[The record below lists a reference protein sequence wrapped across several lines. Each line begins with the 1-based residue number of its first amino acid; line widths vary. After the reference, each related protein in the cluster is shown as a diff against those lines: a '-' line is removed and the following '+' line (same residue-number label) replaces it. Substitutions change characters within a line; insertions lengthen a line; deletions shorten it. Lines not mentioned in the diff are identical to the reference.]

1 MSAFNEISVFTPEEE
16 GRYLQQWLPLVK
28 QIVRQFSAQ
37 ADAVLGRDDLEQ
49 VALLGLLESIRRY
62 GQPDEYFS
70 AYARQRIRGAILDQL
85 RQHDWRPRSLRQKSH
100 RMNDAVREL
109 ARSLG
114 REPNEEDIRLH
125 LAIDAEE
132 VQQYFLVKN
141 AAAMESLDDLF
152 AAGESSDLLA
162 GRDLDDQMTIQR
174 TLQKALA
181 ALEPREQLILSLYYQ
196 QDMSLKEIALVLELT
211 EARVCQL
218 NKKIADKI
226 KLFFE

>member
-1 MSAFNEISVFTPEEE
+1 MSAFSEISVLTPEEE

-37 ADAVLGRDDLEQ
+37 ADAVIGREDLEQ

-62 GQPDEYFS
+62 GHPDECFA
-70 AYARQRIRGAILDQL
+70 AYCRQRIRGAVLDQL
-85 RQHDWRPRSLRQKSH
+85 RQHDWRPRRLRQKSH

-125 LAIDAEE
+125 LAIDAED
-132 VQQYFLVKN
+132 VQQYFLLKN
-141 AAAMESLDDLF
+141 AAAMESLDVLLDR
-152 AAGESSDLLA
+152 GESGDLLT
-162 GRDLDDQMTIQR
+162 GRDLNDQMTTQR

-196 QDMSLKEIALVLELT
+196 QDMSLKDIAQVLELT